1 MRPLLRYSYTREAYV
16 LRVVGRQIGPVYQV
30 AADES
35 RPETAVRR

>member
-1 MRPLLRYSYTREAYV
+1 MKPLLRYSYARDAYV
-16 LRVVGRQIGPVYQV
+16 LRVVGSQMGRVYQV